1 MIDSIFLI
9 VQKLLE
15 WIAKKTQLTYREVNI
30 ILYYFLIPFTWTL
43 MIDYVF
49 RLPFVL
55 SIVYCLFSIIVFLS
69 CKNFKEFCD
78 RLFDKSTYFIESF
91 GNYYTFSVVLCVA
104 VPIVIYIV
112 LGVFVYY
119 HYKGYT

>member
-9 VQKLLE
+9 VQKSLE
-15 WIAKKTQLTYREVNI
+15 WIAKKTQLTYKEVNI
-30 ILYYFLIPFTWTL
+30 ILYYFLIPITWTL

-55 SIVYCLFSIIVFLS
+55 SIVYCLFSVIVFLS
-69 CKNFKEFCD
+69 CKNLKKFCD
-78 RLFDKSTYFIESF
+78 RLFNKSTYFIESF

-119 HYKGYT
+119 HYKVYN

>member
-9 VQKLLE
+9 VQKSLE

-69 CKNFKEFCD
+69 CKNFKKFCD
-78 RLFDKSTYFIESF
+78 QLFDKSIYFIESF